1 MWWWDTHAHTRL
13 TGDDKCY
20 FTVWR
25 NAGRHSLPSC
35 WRNTSC
41 TQTTE
46 AWELCGRAR
55 GKGAR
60 HTHTHTHSHTPC
72 PPPPPS
78 TPPSTPQAT
87 VGAGLPV
94 IATLK
99 HLVDTGDRVL
109 RVEGVLSGT
118 LSYIFNTLAPG
129 VPFSAVVAGAK
140 AAGYTEPDPRDDL
153 SGTDVA
159 RKVTILAREAGVPLE
174 LSDVPVQSLVPPAL
188 DSAPSAD
195 AFMAGLPQHDAA
207 MEARLAAAAAKG
219 AVLRYVGVVD
229 VAARTGSVE
238 LREYPAD
245 HAFAALAGAD
255 NVIAFTTARYKD
267 QPLIVRGPGAG
278 AEVTAGGVFS
288 DVLRLVAYLG
298 APS

>member
-1 MWWWDTHAHTRL
+1 M
-13 TGDDKCY
+13 
-20 FTVWR
+20 
-25 NAGRHSLPSC
+25 
-35 WRNTSC
+35 
-41 TQTTE
+41 
-46 AWELCGRAR
+46 
-55 GKGAR
+55 
-60 HTHTHTHSHTPC
+60 
-72 PPPPPS
+72 
-78 TPPSTPQAT
+78 
-87 VGAGLPV
+87 
-94 IATLK
+94 
-99 HLVDTGDRVL
+99 L

-129 VPFSAVVAGAK
+129 TPFSAVVADAK
-140 AAGYTEPDPRDDL
+140 ARGYTEPDPRDDL

-174 LSDVPVQSLVPPAL
+174 LADVPVQSLVPAAL
-188 DSAPSAD
+188 AGAASPD
-195 AFMAGLPQHDAA
+195 AFMAGLPAHDAD
-207 MEARLAAAAAKG
+207 MEARLAAAAARG
-219 AVLRYVGVVD
+219 GVLRYVGVVD
-229 VAARTGSVE
+229 VAARAGAVE

-288 DVLRLVAYLG
+288 DVLRLAAYLG

>member
-1 MWWWDTHAHTRL
+1 M
-13 TGDDKCY
+13 
-20 FTVWR
+20 
-25 NAGRHSLPSC
+25 
-35 WRNTSC
+35 
-41 TQTTE
+41 
-46 AWELCGRAR
+46 CGRAQGR
-55 GKGAR
+55 RA
-60 HTHTHTHSHTPC
+60 HDTTHTHTTVITLPTP
-72 PPPPPS
+72 
-78 TPPSTPQAT
+78 TLHQAT

-109 RVEGVLSGT
+109 KVEGVLSGT

-129 VPFSAVVAGAK
+129 VPFSAAVAAAR

-153 SGTDVA
+153 AGTDVA
-159 RKVTILAREAGVPLE
+159 RKVTILAREAGVPLD
-174 LSDVPVQSLVPPAL
+174 LGDVRVHSLVPPAL
-188 DSAPSAD
+188 AAAPSAD
-195 AFMAGLPQHDAA
+195 AFMAGLPEHDAA
-207 MEARLAAAAAKG
+207 MEARLAAAAARG
-219 AVLRYVGVVD
+219 AVLRCVGVVD
-229 VAARTGSVE
+229 VAARTGAVE

-288 DVLRLVAYLG
+288 DVLRLAAYLG

>member
-1 MWWWDTHAHTRL
+1 MRAFAREKHVFFVFDRRRL
-13 TGDDKCY
+13 T
-20 FTVWR
+20 
-25 NAGRHSLPSC
+25 HPSSL
-35 WRNTSC
+35 
-41 TQTTE
+41 
-46 AWELCGRAR
+46 LY
-55 GKGAR
+55 
-60 HTHTHTHSHTPC
+60 H
-72 PPPPPS
+72 
-78 TPPSTPQAT
+78 QAT

-109 RVEGVLSGT
+109 KVEGVLSGT

-129 VPFSAVVAGAK
+129 TPFSAVVADAK
-140 AAGYTEPDPRDDL
+140 ARGYTEPDPRDDL

-174 LSDVPVQSLVPPAL
+174 LKDVPVQSLVPAAL
-188 DSAPSAD
+188 DAAPTAD
-195 AFMAGLPQHDAA
+195 AFMAGLPAHDAD

-219 AVLRYVGVVD
+219 CVLRYVGVVD
-229 VAARTGSVE
+229 VAARKGAVE

-288 DVLRLVAYLG
+288 DVLRLAAYLG